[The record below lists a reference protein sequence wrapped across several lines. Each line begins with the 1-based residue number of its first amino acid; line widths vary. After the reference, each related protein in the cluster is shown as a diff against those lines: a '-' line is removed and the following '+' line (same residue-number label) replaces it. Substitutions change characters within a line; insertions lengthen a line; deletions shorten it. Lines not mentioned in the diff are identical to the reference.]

1 MVTSPTNGFISDSAY
16 SMRTRA
22 KTLRLRVKRPLAF
35 RLYMFGRSHHNVGLS
50 RGFEVLTPRSRISQ
64 SPFIFEYVGLKS
76 EFAGISSLT
85 KSKREHLKLYFLLKI
100 LTLKLYDNADALVK
114 NCAYVIVLG
123 MNFNLM
129 EK

>member
-1 MVTSPTNGFISDSAY
+1 LSSARIKGATVLKSDLIAMGLFSVRRSPSMV
-16 SMRTRA
+16 
-22 KTLRLRVKRPLAF
+22 
-35 RLYMFGRSHHNVGLS
+35 GRSHHNVGLS